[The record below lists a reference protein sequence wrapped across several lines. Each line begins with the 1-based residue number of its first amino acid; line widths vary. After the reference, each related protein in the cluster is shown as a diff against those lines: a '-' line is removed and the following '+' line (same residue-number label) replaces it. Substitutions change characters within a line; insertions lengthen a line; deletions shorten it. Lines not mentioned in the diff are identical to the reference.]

1 MDRLTYFFA
10 SSSAS
15 FASLFF
21 RGQRVFIVGITN
33 LTLRSPEL
41 GRTTRR
47 RRAPGRGRMGFT
59 GYGEEDEEE
68 AWIEKGKVAWGA
80 AFHEF
85 PSLEVLLCINPR
97 SALRQFFNGGCANL
111 SVMKSSHVDGV
122 KRNIR
127 ICVYIFV
134 LNVHL
139 FRSFRGSAFSSDAL
153 NTMLASTRIYLVS
166 FSGNQC
172 LWSFPPFSLRS
183 SYTVANICEPRPDR
197 RRRYGGPLVPQIYQP
212 ITHRSIE
219 GSNGIAQPRR
229 HSESQAGYP

>member
-1 MDRLTYFFA
+1 
-10 SSSAS
+10 
-15 FASLFF
+15 
-21 RGQRVFIVGITN
+21 
-33 LTLRSPEL
+33 
-41 GRTTRR
+41 
-47 RRAPGRGRMGFT
+47 MGFT

-85 PSLEVLLCINPR
+85 PSLEVLLCIIIPR

-139 FRSFRGSAFSSDAL
+139 FKSFRGSAF
-153 NTMLASTRIYLVS
+153 
-166 FSGNQC
+166 
-172 LWSFPPFSLRS
+172 LW
-183 SYTVANICEPRPDR
+183 
-197 RRRYGGPLVPQIYQP
+197 
-212 ITHRSIE
+212 
-219 GSNGIAQPRR
+219 
-229 HSESQAGYP
+229 